1 LGGYNLFLPDTSTR
15 NKILGTANSFTPDIT
30 PYYQQIQG
38 AGNQA
43 LQQAFGAAQQK
54 IGAQF
59 SPMFRLAQARLGANP
74 LLADSGYANRLN
86 RQLQS
91 EAFGQLSG
99 AYGEAAANQ
108 AQTQQSALER
118 LIQQKLGMQGDI
130 LSSILGTAQKK
141 KNFGDYAGSVLGTG
155 AGAFLGGYGSGLGQ
169 KAAK

>member
-1 LGGYNLFLPDTSTR
+1 MFLPDTSTR
-15 NKILGTANSFTPDIT
+15 QKIQNTLSGFSPDIT

-38 AGNQA
+38 AGDAA
-43 LQQAFGAAQQK
+43 LQKAFGAAQQK

-108 AQTQQSALER
+108 AQSQQGALER
-118 LIQQKLGMQGDI
+118 LIQAKLGMQGNI
-130 LSSILGTAQKK
+130 LQSILGTAQKK
-141 KNFGDYAGSVLGTG
+141 KNFGDYAGAAIGTG
-155 AGAFLGGYGSGLGQ
+155 LGAYLGG
-169 KAAK
+169 K